1 MILSQFAGVAE
12 RPELRCQGHTR
23 ESRTWRRSSKMA
35 QKGDFARAESFAIPS
50 KVYSMTIGNTSSNN
64 NSNPPPLNNNHSLR
78 QVTMARLRLILSVGE
93 WMSLILNV
101 AKATIRRPPSVKLVM
116 QQLYDIGVSSLPVVA
131 ITGFSTG
138 LVLAAQSIYQ
148 LSDKGLTSVTG
159 LMVTKAMMTELGPVL
174 TAFMVTGRVGAAMCA
189 ELGSMVVTEQID
201 ALQTMA
207 VNPHRY
213 LIAPRFIAGTLMMPL
228 LTVFSIVMGI
238 FGGYL
243 ISVYYFGM
251 ASNTYMGPI
260 PIHVQHFDFFTGI
273 IKGLIFGILIMTI
286 ACYKGLRTSGGAAGV
301 GRATTNSVVITY
313 VAVLVTNFLLTV
325 ALNVIHDTLSR
336 L

>member
-1 MILSQFAGVAE
+1 
-12 RPELRCQGHTR
+12 
-23 ESRTWRRSSKMA
+23 MA
-35 QKGDFARAESFAIPS
+35 IE
-50 KVYSMTIGNTSSNN
+50 NTNN
-64 NSNPPPLNNNHSLR
+64 NNTLWSKTLTRFRP
-78 QVTMARLRLILSVGE
+78 VVAVGE
-93 WMSLILNV
+93 WMSLIVDV
-101 AKATIRRPPSVKLVM
+101 AKATLLRPPTLKLIL

-189 ELGSMVVTEQID
+189 ELGSMLVTEQID

-207 VNPHRY
+207 VNPNRF
-213 LIAPRFIAGTLMMPL
+213 LIAPRFIAGTFMMPL
-228 LTVFSIVMGI
+228 LTIFSIVMGI

-251 ASNTYMGPI
+251 PPNTYMDPI
-260 PIHVQHFDFFTGI
+260 PQHVKYFDLLTGI
-273 IKGLIFGILIMTI
+273 VKGVVFGILILTI
-286 ACYKGLRTSGGAAGV
+286 ACYKGMRTTGGAAGV
-301 GRATTNSVVITY
+301 GRTTTNAVVVTY
-313 VAVLVTNFLLTV
+313 CAILMTNFFLTI
-325 ALNVIHDTLSR
+325 ALNVLHDQIARFL
-336 L
+336 

>member
-1 MILSQFAGVAE
+1 MIL
-12 RPELRCQGHTR
+12 TR
-23 ESRTWRRSSKMA
+23 FRVIFS
-35 QKGDFARAESFAIPS
+35 I
-50 KVYSMTIGNTSSNN
+50 
-64 NSNPPPLNNNHSLR
+64 
-78 QVTMARLRLILSVGE
+78 GE
-93 WMSLILNV
+93 WMALILNV
-101 AKATIRRPPSVKLVM
+101 IKVAMRRPPSIKLILE
-116 QQLYDIGVSSLPVVA
+116 QLYDIGVASLPVVA

-189 ELGSMVVTEQID
+189 ELGTMLVTEQID

-228 LTVFSIVMGI
+228 LTIFSIVMGV

-251 ASNTYMGPI
+251 APNTYISPI
-260 PIHVQHFDFFTGI
+260 PIQVKYFDFFTGVV
-273 IKGLIFGILIMTI
+273 KGLIFGILIITI
-286 ACYKGLRTSGGAAGV
+286 SCYKGMRTTGGAAGV

-313 VAVLVTNFLLTV
+313 VAVLLTNFFLTIS
-325 ALNVIHDTLSR
+325 LNVFHDMLVR

>member
-1 MILSQFAGVAE
+1 MQLE
-12 RPELRCQGHTR
+12 
-23 ESRTWRRSSKMA
+23 
-35 QKGDFARAESFAIPS
+35 
-50 KVYSMTIGNTSSNN
+50 NTNN
-64 NSNPPPLNNNHSLR
+64 NNNNHPLR
-78 QVTMARLRLILSVGE
+78 QFFFVRLRPIASIGEWMMLILSV
-93 WMSLILNV
+93 
-101 AKATIRRPPSVKLVM
+101 AKATMRRPPGLKLVLK
-116 QQLYDIGVSSLPVVA
+116 QLYDIGVASLPVVA

-174 TAFMVTGRVGAAMCA
+174 TGFMVTGRVGAAMCA
-189 ELGSMVVTEQID
+189 ELGTMLVTEQID

-228 LTVFSIVMGI
+228 LTVFSVVMGV

-243 ISVYYFGM
+243 ISVYYFQM
-251 ASNTYMGPI
+251 APNTYMSPI
-260 PIHVQHFDFFTGI
+260 PLHVTHFDFFTGFF
-273 IKGLIFGILIMTI
+273 KGFIFGILIMTI
-286 ACYKGLRTSGGAAGV
+286 ACYKGMRTSGGAAGV

-313 VAVLVTNFLLTV
+313 VAILITNFFLTV
-325 ALNVIHDTLSR
+325 ALNVLHDVLTR

>member
-1 MILSQFAGVAE
+1 
-12 RPELRCQGHTR
+12 
-23 ESRTWRRSSKMA
+23 MA
-35 QKGDFARAESFAIPS
+35 IENI
-50 KVYSMTIGNTSSNN
+50 N
-64 NSNPPPLNNNHSLR
+64 NNNHSLR
-78 QVTMARLRLILSVGE
+78 QTIFTQFRIILSIGE
-93 WMSLILNV
+93 WMALILNV
-101 AKATIRRPPSVKLVM
+101 VKATIRRPPALNLIFK
-116 QQLYDIGVSSLPVVA
+116 QLYDIGVASLPVVA

-189 ELGSMVVTEQID
+189 ELGTMLVTEQID
-201 ALQTMA
+201 ALQTLA

-213 LIAPRFIAGTLMMPL
+213 LIAPRFIAGIFMMPL
-228 LTVFSIVMGI
+228 LVVFSIVMGI

-251 ASNTYMGPI
+251 SPNTYMNPI
-260 PIHVQHFDFFTGI
+260 PIHVQYFDFFMGI
-273 IKGLIFGILIMTI
+273 VKGFVFGVLILTI

-313 VAVLVTNFLLTV
+313 CAILLTNFFLTLSLN
-325 ALNVIHDTLSR
+325 ALHDTLTR
-336 L
+336 IK

>member
-1 MILSQFAGVAE
+1 
-12 RPELRCQGHTR
+12 
-23 ESRTWRRSSKMA
+23 MA
-35 QKGDFARAESFAIPS
+35 TENA
-50 KVYSMTIGNTSSNN
+50 
-64 NSNPPPLNNNHSLR
+64 NNNHHSVR
-78 QVTMARLRLILSVGE
+78 QVVLTRFRAVLSVGE

-101 AKATIRRPPSVKLVM
+101 AKATIRRPPSVKLVLK
-116 QQLYDIGVSSLPVVA
+116 QLYDIGVASLPVVA

-148 LSDKGLTSVTG
+148 LADKGLTSVTG

-189 ELGSMVVTEQID
+189 ELGTMLVTEQID

-228 LTVFSIVMGI
+228 LTVFGIVMGI

-251 ASNTYMGPI
+251 APNTYMSPI
-260 PIHVQHFDFFTGI
+260 PTHVKYFDFFTGI
-273 IKGLIFGILIMTI
+273 IKGFIFGILIMTI
-286 ACYKGLRTSGGAAGV
+286 ACYKGMRTTGGAAGV

-313 VAVLVTNFLLTV
+313 VTILLTNFFLTL
-325 ALNVIHDTLSR
+325 ALNVIYDTLAR
-336 L
+336 IK